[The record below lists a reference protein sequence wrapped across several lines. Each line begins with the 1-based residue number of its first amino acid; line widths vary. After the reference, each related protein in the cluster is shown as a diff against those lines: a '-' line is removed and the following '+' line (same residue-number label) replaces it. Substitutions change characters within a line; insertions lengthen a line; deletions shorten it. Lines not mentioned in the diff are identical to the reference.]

1 MGVRA
6 EWAKCSSGVR
16 RSHLPRLEFGTNGR
30 ALGVVRSSSELASEL
45 SLERLLLF
53 DHEFRP
59 RLIPGRELRRRRGDR
74 GTRKIAHYIG
84 TGGQRVRRRSN
95 ASVRAERRTLDL
107 RRDLRLHHGQNA
119 VVKRLRDLD
128 KAFPVNAEVGIR
140 REYELQASLDSN
152 VKHERHHRDLT
163 HLRRRK
169 KGCERMLV

>member
-1 MGVRA
+1 MRCGHRMGVRA

-16 RSHLPRLEFGTNGR
+16 RSHLSRLELGTNGR

-45 SLERLLLF
+45 SLLQEWVGAGVRRHCASLQVQIAVNAHLERLLLF
-53 DHEFRP
+53 DHELRP

-84 TGGQRVRRRSN
+84 TGGRRVRRRSN

-119 VVKRLRDLD
+119 VVQRLRDP
-128 KAFPVNAEVGIR
+128 KMEGEQR
-140 REYELQASLDSN
+140 
-152 VKHERHHRDLT
+152 
-163 HLRRRK
+163 
-169 KGCERMLV
+169 

>member
-1 MGVRA
+1 MCGMA
-6 EWAKCSSGVR
+6 SGR
-16 RSHLPRLEFGTNGR
+16 GSRETLYPDGR

-45 SLERLLLF
+45 SLQRLLLL

-84 TGGQRVRRRSN
+84 TGGRRVRRRSN

-119 VVKRLRDLD
+119 VVQRLRDP
-128 KAFPVNAEVGIR
+128 KMEGEQR
-140 REYELQASLDSN
+140 
-152 VKHERHHRDLT
+152 
-163 HLRRRK
+163 
-169 KGCERMLV
+169 